1 MNVPNSKPKILG
13 QNCSGLVRVYNE
25 LVRLND
31 SWIRL
36 VGVCLELTRVS
47 EGR

>member
-13 QNCSGLVRVYNE
+13 QSCPGSVRVNKE
-25 LVRLND
+25 LVTFND
-31 SWIRL
+31 SWLRL